1 MGSEERFVDEDMEWL
16 SGDEEFVAELKRQGL
31 YDDFEDE
38 GEEAQDGED

>member
-1 MGSEERFVDEDMEWL
+1 MGSEERFVDEGLDWL

-38 GEEAQDGED
+38 GE

>member
-31 YDDFEDE
+31 YDDFED
-38 GEEAQDGED
+38 APDGEDQ